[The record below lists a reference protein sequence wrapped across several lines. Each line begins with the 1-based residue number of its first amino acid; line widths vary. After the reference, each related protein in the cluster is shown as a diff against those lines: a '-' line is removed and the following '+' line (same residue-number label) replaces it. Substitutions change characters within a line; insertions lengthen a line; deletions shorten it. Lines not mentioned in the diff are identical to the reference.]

1 MQPITRTL
9 VRIELDLKAHEA
21 FVWDQRYHGTAE
33 PFWIYV
39 EDCDSEQILHYE
51 QFILQQRSVGDEH
64 RISFTVPLY
73 EPMPPQYFVKVVSDR
88 WLHAETSLPI
98 SFKHLL
104 LPEKFTAPTQLQDLY
119 PRLVK
124 DL

>member
-1 MQPITRTL
+1 M
-9 VRIELDLKAHEA
+9 
-21 FVWDQRYHGTAE
+21 
-33 PFWIYV
+33 
-39 EDCDSEQILHYE
+39 
-51 QFILQQRSVGDEH
+51 
-64 RISFTVPLY
+64 PLF
-73 EPMPPQYFVKVVSDR
+73 EPMPPQYFVKVISDR

-124 DL
+124 DLQFDEVEQLYTGTDGLTEFNPI